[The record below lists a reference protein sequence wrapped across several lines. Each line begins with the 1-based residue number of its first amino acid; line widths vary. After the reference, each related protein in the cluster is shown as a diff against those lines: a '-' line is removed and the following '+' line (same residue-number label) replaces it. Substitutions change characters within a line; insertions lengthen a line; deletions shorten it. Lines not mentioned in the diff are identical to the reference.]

1 MDNPV
6 SGRGRQLGSDVV
18 TTAHTLSSPRATAPQ
33 RIRVLDLFAGV
44 GGLSEGFRAGD
55 ARYRTERAVEMEP
68 RAAAGYALNH
78 GDRVYAGAIQ
88 DWLEDENVPEVDL
101 VIGGPPCQGFSALGA
116 GRVNDE
122 RNALWRHYAEAVV
135 KARPKYFVLE
145 NVPQF
150 HSSSQYEMFQEMT
163 EQGGRLA
170 EYAITP
176 HLVNAAQYG
185 AAQIR
190 RRVIVIGRHRD
201 LPDPGFPEGDPNR
214 GNWRKV
220 KHVIKGFPLPGELPA
235 GRVHELADGTSSP
248 GAFRSDEL
256 HVKRTYLDLSK
267 NRFKEIP
274 YGGNR
279 FDLPEDLKC
288 KAWKKHTT
296 GSSDVM
302 GRLRWEEP
310 SVTIRT
316 EFTKPEKGRYLH
328 PVHDRAISPHE
339 GARIQGFPDD
349 YLFVGPIT
357 QIVKQIGNAVP
368 IPLGRAIGVHLAPLL
383 SPTAAH

>member
-1 MDNPV
+1 M
-6 SGRGRQLGSDVV
+6 
-18 TTAHTLSSPRATAPQ
+18 TTVLAPSSVQESNAQ
-33 RIRVLDLFAGV
+33 HIRVLDLFAGV
-44 GGLSEGFRAGD
+44 GGLSEGFRSGD
-55 ARYRTERAVEMEP
+55 SRYRTERAVEMEP

-78 GDRVYAGAIQ
+78 GDRVYTGSIQ
-88 DWLEDENVPEVDL
+88 DWLLEEDVPEVDL

-116 GRVNDE
+116 RRVDDE
-122 RNALWRHYAEAVV
+122 RNVLWRHYAEAVV
-135 KARPKYFVLE
+135 MARPRYFVLE

-150 HSSSQYEMFQEMT
+150 GTSSQYEMFHAMT
-163 EQGGRLA
+163 EKRGPL
-170 EYAITP
+170 EDYALTP
-176 HLVNAAQYG
+176 HLVNAAVYG

-190 RRVIVIGRHRD
+190 RRVIVVGHHRD
-201 LPDPGFPEGDPNR
+201 LPDPGFPQAETD
-214 GNWRKV
+214 RKKWPKV
-220 KHVIKGFPLPGELPA
+220 RDVIKGLPLPGTLPEGRLHELP
-235 GRVHELADGTSSP
+235 DGSTVP

-256 HVKRTYLDLSK
+256 HVGRNYSELSER
-267 NRFKEIP
+267 RFAKIP

-279 FDLPEDLKC
+279 FDLPDNLKC
-288 KAWKKHTT
+288 EAWKKHTT
-296 GSSDVM
+296 GSGDVM

-349 YLFVGPIT
+349 YQFVGPIT

-368 IPLGRAIGVHLAPLL
+368 IPLGRAIGAHLAPLI
-383 SPTAAH
+383 SPAVPR